1 MERSDRSFSPDRDLH
16 KKGGRSYKEARRE
29 RHRQRCQP
37 CEAYGHHSNDSWY
50 NVPPVPT
57 GRERLYSAAKAVV
70 VSVVFFLQELR
81 SVIGSWISEKL
92 QR

>member
-16 KKGGRSYKEARRE
+16 KTGSRSYKEARRE
-29 RHRQRCQP
+29 RHRERCHP
-37 CEAYGHHSNDSWY
+37 CEAYGHRSSSSWY

-57 GRERLYSAAKAVV
+57 GRERLFSAAKAVV
-70 VSVVFFLQELR
+70 ASVVFFLQELR
-81 SVIGSWISEKL
+81 SVTVSWISEKL